1 MTEAEWLACGDPI
14 DMLQVSPGKDA
25 SDRTVRLFLCG
36 CCRRVWDCMSPENR
50 AAVEV
55 AERFAAC
62 LAAVD
67 ELRATESRSRMYRA
81 DDEEE
86 PLPEDQPPSYWCDV
100 AAWQVTGK
108 RAVVRVGDVCDA
120 TRRVAGDRS
129 GEWEEVVQARLLR
142 CVLGNPFR
150 AVAFDP
156 AWRTP
161 AVLALANAIDAD
173 RAFDRTTEL
182 ADLLAG
188 AGCQQQD
195 VLSHLRGPGP
205 HARGCWVIASLVRV
219 DDD

>member
-36 CCRRVWDCMSPENR
+36 CCRRVWDVMSPENR

-55 AERFAAC
+55 AERFAAG
-62 LAAVD
+62 LAKAD

-86 PLPEDQPPSYWCDV
+86 TLPEDQPPSYWCNV
-100 AAWQVTGK
+100 AAWKVTGE
-108 RAVVRVGDVCDA
+108 RAVVRVGEVCDA

-129 GEWEEVVQARLLR
+129 GEWEEVVQALLLR

-150 AVAFDP
+150 AVAVDP
-156 AWRTP
+156 AWKTP
-161 AVLALANAIDAD
+161 SVLALAKAIDAD
-173 RAFDRTTEL
+173 RTFDRTTEL

-195 VLSHLRGPGP
+195 VLSHLREPGP
-205 HARGCWVIASLVRV
+205 HARGCWVIDSLVRV